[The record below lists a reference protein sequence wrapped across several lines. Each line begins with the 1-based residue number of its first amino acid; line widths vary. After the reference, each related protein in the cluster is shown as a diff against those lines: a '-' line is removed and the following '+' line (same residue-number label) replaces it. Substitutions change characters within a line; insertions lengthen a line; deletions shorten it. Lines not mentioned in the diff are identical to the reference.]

1 MATKKTPAA
10 KTPAGI
16 NMSMRKLNKALG
28 RGKPE
33 KAERLQQ
40 VNKHKVPARKWNN
53 WPDICQRVFNTTYDG
68 MMIDQRIFLHPK
80 ALPHS
85 DEYWTTTAWNAAWT
99 AADACQKAL
108 KDIVAGV
115 GYAKI

>member
-1 MATKKTPAA
+1 MATKKATNPPADLSV
-10 KTPAGI
+10 
-16 NMSMRKLNKALG
+16 SMNKLNKTLD
-28 RGKPE
+28 RDKPV
-33 KAERLQQ
+33 KVPERLQQ

-53 WPDICQRVFNTTYDG
+53 WPDIGQRVFNTTYDS

-85 DEYWTTTAWNAAWT
+85 DEYWKTTAWNAAWT

-108 KDIVAGV
+108 KDITAGV
-115 GYAKI
+115 GYAKT